1 MERLGVIGKPSD
13 WLIASQVNY
22 QNVKD
27 LFDIELIDIDINEL
41 ISLANSITSLALN
54 QEFENLNYNKNELK
68 KAYAIYVAL
77 LKIVEKYHKK
87 NGAYTYLDVLVEW
100 RNFNDK

>member
-41 ISLANSITSLALN
+41 ISLANSSTSLALN

-68 KAYAIYVAL
+68 KLTLYML
-77 LKIVEKYHKK
+77 L
-87 NGAYTYLDVLVEW
+87 
-100 RNFNDK
+100 F